1 MEPFFKTE
9 NLTVG
14 YDGTA
19 LIHDICLRLE
29 KGKILT
35 LSGPNGGGKS
45 TILKSITRQLETIS
59 GRVFLGD
66 KELDRWQPKE
76 FAKETAV
83 VLTDRV
89 RPELT
94 TCAEVLAMGRYPHTN
109 LFGRLTPTDRE
120 AVRQALE
127 QVHALNLADRDFSSL
142 SDGQRQRILL
152 ARALCQ
158 EPEVIVL
165 DEPTAYLDIRYKIEL
180 LDILREMA
188 LQKQLTVILSLHEID
203 LAMKISDYLLCVKG
217 ETIASFGTPEE
228 VLQNHVIEQLYGME
242 AGSYNL
248 LFGSVELP
256 KPEGE
261 PKVFVIAGAGCGIPV
276 YRALQKKGIPFATG
290 ILFENDVDFQVARA
304 LSSNVV
310 SAPAFEEITDGQYQQ
325 AEQML
330 LQCVSVIDAGTP
342 IGTGNQK
349 NKLLLQLARDK
360 KIPIYAAAM
369 V

>member
-1 MEPFFKTE
+1 MEPFFRTE

-35 LSGPNGGGKS
+35 LIGPNGGGKS

-94 TCAEVLAMGRYPHTN
+94 TCAEVVAMGRYPHTN

-217 ETIASFGTPEE
+217 QTIASFGTPEE

-304 LSSNVV
+304 LSSCVV
-310 SAPAFEEITDGQYQQ
+310 SASAFEEITDEQYRK
-325 AEQML
+325 AAKL
-330 LQCVSVIDAGTP
+330 VLQCRAIIDAGTP
-342 IGTGNQK
+342 IGTGNLK
-349 NKLLLQLARDK
+349 NRQLLQMAREK
-360 KIPIYAAAM
+360 EIPIHSVATT
-369 V
+369 